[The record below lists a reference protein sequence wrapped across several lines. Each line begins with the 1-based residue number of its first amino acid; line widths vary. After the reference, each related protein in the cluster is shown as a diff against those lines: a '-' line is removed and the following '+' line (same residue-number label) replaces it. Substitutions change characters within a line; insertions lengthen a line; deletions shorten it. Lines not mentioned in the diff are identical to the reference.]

1 MVKKIYIEILVAMMF
16 VFAGTYFV
24 YGRLSP
30 VSEFWGAQTFWSAL
44 LIICWVAVALGYY
57 HQGWKIHKRRDSDEV
72 SLFLPCTVF
81 VVQCVLFVKGIYY
94 NDWSLVWGA
103 IVVNS
108 GVLFSLYQIIFFRYR
123 RRRP

>member
-57 HQGWKIHKRRDSDEV
+57 HQGWKIHKAGDSCEV
-72 SLFLPCTVF
+72 SLLLPCTVF
-81 VVQCVLFVKGIYY
+81 IVQCILFVKGIYY
-94 NDWSLVWGA
+94 DDWSLILGA
-103 IVVNS
+103 MMVNS
-108 GVLFSLYQIIFFRYR
+108 GVVFNIYQILKN
-123 RRRP
+123 RPK